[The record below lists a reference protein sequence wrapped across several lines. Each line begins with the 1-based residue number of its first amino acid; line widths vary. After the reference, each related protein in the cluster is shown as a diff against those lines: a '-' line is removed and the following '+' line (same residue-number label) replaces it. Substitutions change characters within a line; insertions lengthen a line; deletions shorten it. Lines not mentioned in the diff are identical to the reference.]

1 MPATENPL
9 ISASELRERLSEVHV
24 LDARW
29 QLGRDDGHEQY
40 LAGHIPGA
48 VFVDVERDL
57 SQHGEPHEGRHPL
70 PSDDALAAAARR
82 WGIRAGVPVVVY
94 DAGQMHSSARTWWA
108 LRRAGLAEVRV
119 LDGGWPAWRAAGGES
134 ETGEVTVPSG
144 DVQLTAPG
152 DRGIIDTRSA
162 ASWPDAGVLI
172 DVRVAER
179 YRGETEPIDPIAGH
193 IPGARNLPL
202 GALLAAGGRFASAS
216 DIAAAFDDVGATA
229 DTPIAAYC
237 GSGLTA
243 AAFALAGAVIGRPV
257 TVYPGS
263 WSAWSNTPGARIA
276 TGED

>member
-1 MPATENPL
+1 MTDTVHPL
-9 ISASELRERLSEVHV
+9 ITVDELRDRLGELHL

-48 VFVDVERDL
+48 VFIDVEGDL
-57 SQHGEPHEGRHPL
+57 SRHGEPHEGRHPL

-82 WGIRAGVPVVVY
+82 WGIRDGVPVVVY
-94 DAGQMHSSARTWWA
+94 DGARMLSASRAWWA
-108 LRRAGLAEVRV
+108 LRRAGLADVRV
-119 LDGGWPAWRAAGGES
+119 LDGGWQAWLAAGGES
-134 ETGEVTVPSG
+134 ETGEVVAPAG
-144 DVQLTAPG
+144 DVTLGSPG
-152 DRGIIDTRSA
+152 DRGVIDTRSA

-193 IPGARNLPL
+193 IPGARNLPI
-202 GALLAAGGRFASAS
+202 GELLTADGRFTPAS

-237 GSGLTA
+237 GSGITA
-243 AAFALAGAVIGRPV
+243 AQFALAGAVIGRPV

-263 WSAWSNTPGARIA
+263 WSAWSNTEGTRIA
-276 TGED
+276 TGDD